1 MCELLGIDS
10 SRPIDIAFS
19 FSGFLQRGGRT
30 GPHADGW
37 GVSLYQHHVA
47 RTFREEHPAYR
58 SPLAR
63 FLHDNPIETPLAVAH
78 IRKKTLGEPRLENT
92 HPFVRAF
99 RGRHLVFAHN
109 GTLPHVRERPLAYE
123 FPLGDTDS
131 EHAFC
136 WLLERLRELHPDGLP
151 DDAEQAGATIFRLL
165 NDLGSDGILN
175 CLLADGR
182 FLFARCGDHLS
193 HIVRQPPLGVV
204 TLADEE
210 VEVNLANVMRG
221 DGSVAVVATHPLTRA
236 EPWVAG
242 TPGTLWVFRAGA
254 LVKSFPGLPEA
265 AHVAATAWRPDSGV
279 PLPAEPVRPL

>member
-1 MCELLGIDS
+1 MCELLGIAS
-10 SRPIDIAFS
+10 SQPIDIAFS

-37 GVSLYQHHVA
+37 GVSLYERSFA

-63 FLHDNPIETPLAVAH
+63 FLHDNPIETRLAVAH
-78 IRKKTLGEPRLENT
+78 IRKKTLGTAKLENT

-99 RGRHLVFAHN
+99 QGRDVTFAHN
-109 GTLPHVRERPLAYE
+109 GTLPHVRERPLGHEA
-123 FPLGDTDS
+123 PLGDTDS

-136 WLLERLRELHPDGLP
+136 WLLERLRERYPRRYP
-151 DDAEQAGATIFRLL
+151 EDAAELGETLFGLL
-165 NDLGSDGILN
+165 NELGSDGILN

-193 HIVRQPPLGVV
+193 HIVRRPPWGAV

-210 VEVNLANVMRG
+210 IEVNLANVMRG
-221 DGSVAVVATHPLTRA
+221 PGAVAVVSTEPLTRG
-236 EPWVAG
+236 EPWIRA
-242 TPGTLWVFRAGA
+242 TPGTLLVFQDGV
-254 LVKSFPGLPEA
+254 LVETFPGLPEA
-265 AHVAATAWRPDSGV
+265 AEVAATAWRPSSGL
-279 PLPAEPVRPL
+279 PLPGSTADPQ